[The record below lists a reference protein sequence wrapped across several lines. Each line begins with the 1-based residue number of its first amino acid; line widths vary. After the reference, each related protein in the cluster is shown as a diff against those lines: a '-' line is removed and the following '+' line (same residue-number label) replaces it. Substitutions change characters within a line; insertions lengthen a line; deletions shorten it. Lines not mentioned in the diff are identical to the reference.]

1 MPAKFDSSGQAVKAH
16 YVAAADAGD
25 PPSLHYKRADPETKR
40 HTAKADD
47 REPDGITSQL
57 QDALTAA
64 MQRTNT
70 TRFEAVRSCAH
81 ELAIEWL
88 RSH

>member
-1 MPAKFDSSGQAVKAH
+1 VLA
-16 YVAAADAGD
+16 AGD
-25 PPSLHYKRADPETKR
+25 APAEQLQHAVGVVFTRFVQEAETPLGNQS
-40 HTAKADD
+40 AVEANVV
-47 REPDGITSQL
+47 QL

-64 MQRTNT
+64 MQRTTT

-88 RSH
+88 RSN